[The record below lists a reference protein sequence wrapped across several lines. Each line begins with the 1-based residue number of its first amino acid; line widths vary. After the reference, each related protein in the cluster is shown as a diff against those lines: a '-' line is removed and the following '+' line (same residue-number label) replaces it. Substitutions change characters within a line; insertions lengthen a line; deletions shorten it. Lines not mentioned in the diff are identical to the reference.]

1 MDLVNRMMGAF
12 EELKDSLPK
21 PVHAGPSRMGQ
32 DEKMEHLQTVPIL
45 SECTGRQLREVA
57 RITDVIELEAGAVLT
72 RVNEPGEE
80 FFFIVDGS
88 ARVEVPGADKAAH
101 LSPGEFFGEISL
113 LDGGPRTATV
123 VAATAIRLLVIKRRH
138 FTTLL
143 REVPALSLKI
153 CATLARRL
161 RDVERRVSSL
171 GLE

>member
-161 RDVERRVSSL
+161 RDAERRASSL
-171 GLE
+171 GLD